1 MSIAKNIKAIIAM
14 KGITLKHLSSLSG
27 VSVNTLYSITKRDS
41 KNVNTN
47 TLKRIATA
55 LNIPTSE
62 LLYSEEYDLGQTIKI
77 NRKQR
82 KMTQSQ
88 LAEAIGKKEATIRKY
103 ENGDIEPPLSVLQD
117 LSIIFGVSL
126 LNLLNNSDDW
136 LKRVP
141 TEILLQEIQRRC
153 DGGG

>member
-1 MSIAKNIKAIIAM
+1 MSIAKNIKTIIAI

-27 VSVNTLYSITKRDS
+27 VPVNTLYSITKRDS
-41 KNVNTN
+41 KNINTN

-88 LAEAIGKKEATIRKY
+88 LAEAIGKKVVTIRKY

-117 LSIIFGVSL
+117 LSNAFGISL
-126 LNLLNNSDDW
+126 LDLMGDACDW
-136 LKRVP
+136 LKRIP
-141 TEILLQEIQRRC
+141 TETLLQEIQRRC

>member
-1 MSIAKNIKAIIAM
+1 M
-14 KGITLKHLSSLSG
+14 
-27 VSVNTLYSITKRDS
+27 
-41 KNVNTN
+41 
-47 TLKRIATA
+47 KRIATA

-77 NRKQR
+77 YRKQR

-88 LAEAIGKKEATIRKY
+88 LAEAIGKKETTIRKY

-126 LNLLNNSDDW
+126 LDLLNNSDNW

-141 TEILLQEIQRRC
+141 TETLLQEIERRC